1 MQNEWICQGL
11 GAVGQ
16 QGAETLLPLARDKE
30 RGRRRE
36 ERQSVEVRVGT
47 LKPAYMTERKK
58 ADMCACRSLHGSEV
72 ESSCSSR
79 VQIVRVGLILKE
91 QNANSFGKVKK
102 VLVRIFE

>member
-36 ERQSVEVRVGT
+36 ERQSVEVDFKACLHDGEKEGRYVCMQESTWKRGGVQLFQQGADSTCRVN
-47 LKPAYMTERKK
+47 LKSTECK
-58 ADMCACRSLHGSEV
+58 
-72 ESSCSSR
+72 
-79 VQIVRVGLILKE
+79 
-91 QNANSFGKVKK
+91 
-102 VLVRIFE
+102 